1 MATIKD
7 VASKAGVSIS
17 TVSHVLNSTRF
28 VAEATKERV
37 FQAIKELNYAPSAV
51 ARSLKVNRTRTMGML
66 VTTSTNPFFA
76 EVIRGVEESCAA
88 QGYTLILSNSG
99 GEPERQQAS
108 LKMLIEKRVDG
119 ILVMLS
125 EDASDVYKLLGTH
138 PELPQ
143 VIMEW
148 GDTQGDIYRIQDNA
162 EQGGYLAT
170 KHLIDKGHKDIGC
183 ITGPANKSLTVERL
197 SGFRRAMAEAGL
209 NINED
214 WLLEGDFEPE
224 GGFAAM
230 QSLLKQRQRPTGLFV
245 FSDPMALGA
254 ISAAHVAG
262 LHVPD
267 DLSVI
272 GYDDVPMANF
282 FSPPLTTIHQ
292 PKYRLGQKAAAILL
306 AKVNK
311 EESDSK
317 VLTLHPELIE
327 RGSVRELA

>member
-7 VASKAGVSIS
+7 VANKAGVSIS

-51 ARSLKVNRTRTMGML
+51 ARSLKVNRTRTLGML

-76 EVIRGVEESCAA
+76 EVIRGVEETCAE
-88 QGYTLILSNSG
+88 QGYTLILCNSG
-99 GEPERQQAS
+99 GETERQQAS
-108 LKMLIEKRVDG
+108 LRMLIEKRVDG

-125 EDASDVYKLLGTH
+125 EDASELYNLLGTH

-143 VIMEW
+143 VLMEW

-170 KHLIDKGHKDIGC
+170 RHLIDKGHKAIGC
-183 ITGPANKSLTVERL
+183 ITGPADKSLTVERL
-197 SGFRRAMAEAGL
+197 AGYRRAMKEAGL
-209 NINED
+209 KENPAWIIA
-214 WLLEGDFEPE
+214 GDFEPE
-224 GGFAAM
+224 GGHAAM
-230 QSLLKQRQRPTGLFV
+230 EQLLKLKDKPTALFV

-254 ISAAHVAG
+254 ISAAHQAG
-262 LHVPD
+262 VRVPD

-292 PKYRLGQKAAAILL
+292 PKYRLGQKAAKILL

-327 RGSVRELA
+327 RSSVRGLA

>member
-7 VASKAGVSIS
+7 VANKAGVSIS
-17 TVSHVLNSTRF
+17 TVSHVLNNTRF
-28 VAEATKERV
+28 VAETTKERV

-51 ARSLKVNRTRTMGML
+51 ARSLKVNRTRTLGML
-66 VTTSTNPFFA
+66 VTTSTNPYFA
-76 EVIRGVEESCAA
+76 EVIRGVEETCAER
-88 QGYTLILSNSG
+88 GYTLILCNSG
-99 GEPERQQAS
+99 GDPDRQQAS
-108 LKMLIEKRVDG
+108 LRMLIEKRVDG

-125 EDASDVYKLLGTH
+125 EDATELYGLLGTH

-143 VIMEW
+143 VLMEW

-162 EQGGYLAT
+162 EQGGYLAA
-170 KHLIDKGHKDIGC
+170 KHLIDKGHKAIGC
-183 ITGPANKSLTVERL
+183 ITGPASKSLTVERL
-197 SGFRRAMAEAGL
+197 AGYRRAMGEAGL
-209 NINED
+209 EVNPAWI
-214 WLLEGDFEPE
+214 LEGDFEPE
-224 GGFAAM
+224 GGYAAM
-230 QSLLKQRQRPTGLFV
+230 ERLLAQKDRPTALFV

-254 ISAAHVAG
+254 ISAAHMAG
-262 LHVPD
+262 LRVPQ

-292 PKYRLGQKAAAILL
+292 PKYRLGQKAAKILL

-311 EESDSK
+311 EEESNK

-327 RGSVRELA
+327 RSSVLDLA

>member
-7 VASKAGVSIS
+7 VANKAGVSIS

-37 FQAIKELNYAPSAV
+37 YQAIKELNYAPSAV
-51 ARSLKVNRTRTMGML
+51 ARSLKVNRTRTLGML

-76 EVIRGVEESCAA
+76 EVIRGVEETCAA
-88 QGYTLILSNSG
+88 QGYTLILSSSG
-99 GEPERQQAS
+99 GDPLRQQAS

-125 EDASDVYKLLGTH
+125 EDASELYSLLGTH

-143 VIMEW
+143 VLMEW
-148 GDTQGDIYRIQDNA
+148 GHTQGDIYRIHDNP

-170 KHLIDKGHKDIGC
+170 RHLIDKGHTAIGC
-183 ITGPANKSLTVERL
+183 ITGPADKSLTIDRL
-197 SGFRRAMAEAGL
+197 AGFRRAMQEAGL
-209 NINED
+209 QENPQWIV
-214 WLLEGDFEPE
+214 EGDFEPE
-224 GGFAAM
+224 GGYAAAEALFA
-230 QSLLKQRQRPTGLFV
+230 KPTQPTALFV
-245 FSDPMALGA
+245 FSDPMALGVL
-254 ISAAHVAG
+254 SAAHQHG
-262 LHVPD
+262 KRVPD

-272 GYDDVPMANF
+272 GYDDVPMANY

-311 EESDSK
+311 EEPQSK

-327 RGSVRELA
+327 RSSVRDLA